1 MKIRTS
7 FVTNSSSSSFI
18 MAFKNK
24 NDKHIRGMSYEKFK
38 EECEWLDYE
47 EFYELIDNFKKCP
60 ENTDKEQALYKLSRY
75 YVWELEQELVDYNI
89 KQENYDSTLDWLNAR
104 KEYQKSQELKEQ
116 LDEVLKTNEKYI
128 EQKKQIEEADL
139 VVSGMIW
146 DISGGILEW
155 AIRNDF
161 IRREFPSCHVITWH
175 IG

>member
-18 MAFKNK
+18 LAFKERDEN
-24 NDKHIRGMSYEKFK
+24 HTRSMSYEEFK
-38 EECEWLDYE
+38 ESCEWSDYE
-47 EFYELIDNFKKCP
+47 EFYNLINSLKNNP

-75 YVWELEQELVDYNI
+75 YVWDLEQELIDYNI
-89 KQENYDSTLDWLNAR
+89 KQEDYDSTIDWLNAR
-104 KEYQKSQELKEQ
+104 KEYQKSPELKEQ
-116 LDEVLKTNEKYI
+116 LYEVLKTNEKYI

-146 DISGGILEW
+146 DTNGGILEW

-161 IRREFPSCHVITWH
+161 IKDNFYGCHVMTWH